1 MAVLSAQT
9 CFMAPDV
16 ILGNGAAPFWDGSGT
31 GRPLQLKCVQL
42 VHLGGASY
50 TLESDQAHILVEA
63 LRGFIIPIIKI
74 NAESLGEN
82 QPYSKHSHEID
93 KFS

>member
-1 MAVLSAQT
+1 M
-9 CFMAPDV
+9 
-16 ILGNGAAPFWDGSGT
+16 
-31 GRPLQLKCVQL
+31 QL

-50 TLESDQAHILVEA
+50 ALESDQAHILVEA